1 MSSGETGLS
10 LLSWTSGFVYCLLMM
25 VEPNFACAGEYEYI
39 DVVCDK
45 EESGD
50 KSVECYIMYIDFQA
64 QFEIARAAQQYNAAL
79 KALPMVFMGKST

>member
-1 MSSGETGLS
+1 
-10 LLSWTSGFVYCLLMM
+10 MM

-45 EESGD
+45 EESRD
-50 KSVECYIMYIDFQA
+50 KSVECYIMDIDFQA
-64 QFEIARAAQQYNAAL
+64 QFEIARPAQHYNAAL

>member
-1 MSSGETGLS
+1 
-10 LLSWTSGFVYCLLMM
+10 MM
-25 VEPNFACAGEYEYI
+25 VEPDSACAGEYEYI
-39 DVVCDK
+39 DAVCDK

>member
-1 MSSGETGLS
+1 
-10 LLSWTSGFVYCLLMM
+10 
-25 VEPNFACAGEYEYI
+25 
-39 DVVCDK
+39 VCDK